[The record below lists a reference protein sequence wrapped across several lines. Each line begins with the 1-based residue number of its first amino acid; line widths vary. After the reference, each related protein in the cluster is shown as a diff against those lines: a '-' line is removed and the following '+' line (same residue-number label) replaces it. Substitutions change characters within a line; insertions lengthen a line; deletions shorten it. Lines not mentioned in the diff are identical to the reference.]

1 MGSVVPPR
9 DSGRVPRVSV
19 GVTRDARA
27 TARESVGV
35 TERFRRCTESGR
47 RHDEGVRRYGERLHR
62 RGERR
67 SRRDLGVCRYSE
79 GAPRRG
85 SGGCRHTERPLS
97 RYRERQSLN
106 RGTPWSKLAG
116 RSAFLGSLS
125 VHRGRLSEF
134 VARNS
139 RESLSREVE
148 RATLARSRE
157 ALWVYRARRSVR
169 LETPSMRG
177 GLLCERLGRPEE
189 RVGRLLPE
197 REALS
202 PRLDVYPR
210 AHRLRETVSAH
221 AEAAP
226 PREVRF
232 RAHTAS
238 RTRRAPRTGQQTA
251 ALD

>member
-1 MGSVVPPR
+1 
-9 DSGRVPRVSV
+9 VSV
-19 GVTRDARA
+19 GVTTDSLIKARDA
-27 TARESVGV
+27 VGV
-35 TERFRRCTESGR
+35 TQRLRRCMESGL
-47 RHDEGVRRYGERLHR
+47 RHDEGGHRHCDGVRRYGERLHR

-67 SRRDLGVCRYSE
+67 SRRDLGVCRHSE

-85 SGGCRHTERPLS
+85 SGVCRHTERPLS

-125 VHRGRLSEF
+125 VHRGRLREF

-169 LETPSMRG
+169 LETPSMRD
-177 GLLCERLGRPEE
+177 GLLCERLGRPEA
-189 RVGRLLPE
+189 RVGRLLP
-197 REALS
+197 S
-202 PRLDVYPR
+202 
-210 AHRLRETVSAH
+210 
-221 AEAAP
+221 
-226 PREVRF
+226 REVPSGPSSSLRS
-232 RAHTAS
+232 AS
-238 RTRRAPRTGQQTA
+238 GCGSAAACGRRVTLVVRVGSPMRVRRVCRRRRH
-251 ALD
+251 DR